1 MERGRDG
8 HPAKHLDGKIEM
20 LNFEGIEFKPPELS
34 AVLGADGIVTLSI
47 TAYEYF
53 DPDTSY
59 RIEIPLTR
67 ETAR

>member
-1 MERGRDG
+1 
-8 HPAKHLDGKIEM
+8 M